1 MTRLRHSLFALLAM
15 WPLLAGADELAL
27 RPDHPDVY
35 VVARGDT
42 LWDISGRFLSKPWYW
57 PKLWGVNPQIANP
70 HLIYP
75 GDRLRLVMTAD
86 GPRLIRDGDAYGS
99 GGLSPQVR
107 ATPIDDAVPAIPLKY
122 IRAFLD
128 EAVVLR
134 SNRPDDFA
142 YIASVADEHLAVGRG
157 DRVYGRQMSAEKGQ
171 SLDIYRIGDAYRD
184 PESGEALGYNAL
196 FVGRASVQRPGDPA
210 TLSVVEARREVL
222 AGDVLIPTDDR
233 PLPTS
238 YMPHAPTG
246 LLRGHIISVVD
257 GVSQI
262 GQHSVVLLSRG
273 RRDGL
278 ELGHVLQ
285 VRQVPP
291 PINDPVTRQHV
302 QPPSDPAGTVMVFR
316 LFERVSY
323 ALVMTAIRPM
333 HVLDEVT
340 PP

>member
-1 MTRLRHSLFALLAM
+1 MTRLCRSLFALLAV
-15 WPLLAGADELAL
+15 WPLLASADDLAL

-35 VVARGDT
+35 VVVRGDT
-42 LWDISGRFLSKPWYW
+42 LWDISGRFLSKPWHW

-86 GPRLIRDGDAYGS
+86 GPRLIRDGEGS

-107 ATPIDDAVPAIPLKY
+107 ATPIDTAVPAIPLKH

-134 SNRPDDFA
+134 SNQPGDFA
-142 YIASVADEHLAVGRG
+142 YVASAADEHLAVGGG
-157 DRVYGRQMSAEKGQ
+157 DRVYGRQTSAEKGQ

-196 FVGRASVQRPGDPA
+196 FIGRTSVQRPGDPA

-222 AGDVLIPTDDR
+222 PGDVLIPTDDR
-233 PLPTS
+233 PLQAS
-238 YMPHAPTG
+238 YMPHAPAAP
-246 LLRGHIISVVD
+246 LRGHIISVVD

-262 GQHSVVLLSRG
+262 GQHSVVVLSRG

-291 PINDPVTRQHV
+291 PINDPVARQHV
-302 QPPSDPAGTVMVFR
+302 QPASDPAGTVMVFR

-323 ALVMTAIRPM
+323 ALVMTATRPM